1 MKKTPKTGITQMAD
15 IAEIVGVSTSTVSR
29 ALSDS
34 PLVSEKTRKLIKQV
48 AEEHSYRVN
57 AAARNFRVKD
67 SLRVAVLMPKSAYQ
81 NWSISDP
88 FFLELIAAIA
98 EALDDHGHQLLLTRT
113 KPQSGEWIA
122 EFIHNRQADGV
133 ILIGQGS
140 EHKMINELAQRYR
153 AISVW
158 GAKVDEDQAYP
169 VVGSD
174 NHLGGQRAAS
184 HLIERGRQKIAFI
197 GYQEAP
203 EIFQRFLGY
212 QDALN
217 EHGPGFDPNLVP
229 ALQGCSG
236 DPVEELNWLTEHKV
250 SFDALFAASDR
261 IAIGAMHHLQSQG
274 ISIPEQ
280 VAVVGYDDIPMAS
293 YSHPPLTTIY
303 QNRSIGAKILVDNL
317 LEALDGH
324 KPEALRLDPE
334 LIVRQSS

>member
-1 MKKTPKTGITQMAD
+1 MAD
-15 IAEIVGVSTSTVSR
+15 IAALVGVSTSTVSR

-48 AEEHSYRVN
+48 AQEHNYRVN
-57 AAARNFRVKD
+57 AAARNFRVKE

-81 NWSISDP
+81 DWSISDP
-88 FFLELIAAIA
+88 FFLELIGAIA
-98 EALDDHGHQLLLTRT
+98 EALDEHGHQLLLTRT
-113 KPQSGEWIA
+113 KPQPGEWIA

-140 EHKMINELAQRYR
+140 EHEMINELAQRYR

-158 GAKVDEDQAYP
+158 GAKVDENQAYP

-174 NHLGGQRAAS
+174 NQLGGQRATQ
-184 HLIERGRQKIAFI
+184 HLIDRGRRRIAFI

-203 EIFQRFLGY
+203 EIYQRFLGY
-212 QDALN
+212 QQTVGTL
-217 EHGPGFDPNLVP
+217 ETGFDSNLVP
-229 ALQGCSG
+229 ALQGSG
-236 DPVEELNWLTEHKV
+236 TSPSEELQWLDEHGI
-250 SFDALFAASDR
+250 SYDAVFAATDR
-261 IAIGAMHHLQSQG
+261 TAIAVMQWLLSQG

-293 YSHPPLTTIY
+293 YTHPPLTTVY

-317 LEALDGH
+317 LEALEGH
-324 KPEALRLDPE
+324 KPEAVRLNPE